1 MLVVLSGSLRLRVRP
16 SSQTMNGNSGVCP
29 WVQTQVCA
37 HLEPRLSEAAPFPW
51 KGLTGSFTTD
61 FHQGPSTRDAGRGEL
76 GRAGL
81 KVAGLASERPLKVCQ
96 EC

>member
-16 SSQTMNGNSGVCP
+16 SSQTVNGYSGVCP

-61 FHQGPSTRDAGRGEL
+61 FHQGPSTRDAGGKAGASPAEG
-76 GRAGL
+76 GR
-81 KVAGLASERPLKVCQ
+81 ASERPLKVCQ